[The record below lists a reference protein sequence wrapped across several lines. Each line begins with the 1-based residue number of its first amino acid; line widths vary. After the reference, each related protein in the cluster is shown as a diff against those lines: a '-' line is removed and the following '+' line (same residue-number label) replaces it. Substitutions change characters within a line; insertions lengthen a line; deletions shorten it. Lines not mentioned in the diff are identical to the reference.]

1 MNINLLTRCQDVNII
16 NKEVINNNDRN
27 INEIVYNCYGNL
39 KNSILVAYSYEVAN
53 IETTYDADF
62 KSYLEKYKKNQKN
75 KYTTFKKNNLKIS
88 IDLDGLYNFNMVLK
102 LKYIINPNDISPKYR
117 LLAMKNNINDF
128 QEMTRTFK

>member
-88 IDLDGLYNFNMVLK
+88 APIPYRNNVMKWIMMILK
-102 LKYIINPNDISPKYR
+102 WR
-117 LLAMKNNINDF
+117 
-128 QEMTRTFK
+128 EC